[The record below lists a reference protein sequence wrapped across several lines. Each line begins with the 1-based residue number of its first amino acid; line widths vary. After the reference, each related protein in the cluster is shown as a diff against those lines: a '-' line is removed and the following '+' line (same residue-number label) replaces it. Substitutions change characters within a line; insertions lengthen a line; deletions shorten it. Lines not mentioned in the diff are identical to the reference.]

1 VFNYSPL
8 ALRGLGPKPK
18 LLTPANAAM
27 YRPLVVDLGK
37 REEGSLEEGERRG
50 ADKV

>member
-1 VFNYSPL
+1 VFKYSPL
-8 ALRGLGPKPK
+8 ALRGLGPKTI

-27 YRPLVVDLGK
+27 YRPLVVALGK
-37 REEGSLEEGERRG
+37 REEGSLKEGERWG